1 MGERFAAKQPV
12 RSADAAGKV
21 NFAQLDLL
29 LGEIARANNVDCF
42 VVVGSMS
49 VLGLTQGRAIPPR
62 MLMSNEVDAYVEHDP
77 DRGFDFHQRW
87 GQGSAFERKHG
98 YYFDPVSPKLPTL
111 PQGWQARM
119 IAMTLPSGVNVKF
132 LEPNDAAVSKYA
144 RGEAKDRAWI
154 REGLRQSILSLATI
168 EYRFRETPFL
178 DGTEHQRAKS
188 ALQEDR
194 QWLESRRD
202 H

>member
-1 MGERFAAKQPV
+1 MNLQ
-12 RSADAAGKV
+12 
-21 NFAQLDLL
+21 QLDIL
-29 LGEIARANNVDCF
+29 LGEIAREKGVDAF

-49 VLGLTQGRAIPPR
+49 VLGLTQGRAAPPE

-77 DRGFDFHQRW
+77 ERGFEFHKRW
-87 GQGSAFERKHG
+87 GQGSAFEIKHG

-111 PQGWQARM
+111 PHGWQTRM
-119 IAMTLPSGVNVKF
+119 IPMKLPSGVRVKF

-144 RGEAKDRAWI
+144 RREAKDEAWI

-178 DGTEHQRAKS
+178 DREEHERAK
-188 ALQEDR
+188 AA
-194 QWLESRRD
+194 LESDRRWLASINRKCD
-202 H
+202 R

>member
-1 MGERFAAKQPV
+1 MNLE
-12 RSADAAGKV
+12 
-21 NFAQLDLL
+21 QLDTL
-29 LGEIARANNVDCF
+29 LGEIARANSVDGF
-42 VVVGSMS
+42 VVVGSLS
-49 VLGLTQGRAIPPR
+49 VLGLTRDRVLPEE

-87 GQGSAFERKHG
+87 GQGSVFEREHG

-111 PQGWQARM
+111 PDGWQSRL
-119 IAMTLPSGVNVKF
+119 IPMTLPASAVSVKF

-154 REGLRQSILSLATI
+154 REGLRQSILSLATL

-178 DGTEHQRAKS
+178 DREEQLRAKS
-188 ALQEDR
+188 ALQED
-194 QWLESRRD
+194 QNWLIALNSR
-202 H
+202 